1 MPLSQIN
8 TNAIANNITLL
19 GTGGVGIP
27 SGNTAQR
34 LITTT
39 PNIRFNTD
47 TNSYEGYSPVANT
60 YTTVGGGAKGGGS
73 DSIFF
78 ENGQTV
84 TTNYTLSANTN
95 AMSAGPITIN
105 SGVSV
110 TVGNNQ
116 SWTII

>member
-8 TNAIANNITLL
+8 TRSIANNITLL

-34 LITTT
+34 LNTTN
-39 PNIRFNTD
+39 PNIRYNTD
-47 TNSYEGYSPVANT
+47 TNTYEGYSPSANT
-60 YTTVGGGAKGGGS
+60 YTSVGGGAKGGGS
-73 DSIFF
+73 DSVFF

-84 TTNYTLSANTN
+84 TQNYTLSANTN

-105 SGVSV
+105 ANVSV
-110 TVGNNQ
+110 IIPVGQTWTV
-116 SWTII
+116 I

>member
-1 MPLSQIN
+1 MPLSQIS
-8 TNAIANNITLL
+8 TNAVANNITLQ
-19 GTGGVGIP
+19 GYAGVGIP
-27 SGNTAQR
+27 QGNTAQR
-34 LITTT
+34 GSTTRPT
-39 PNIRFNTD
+39 IRFNTD
-47 TNSYEGYSPVANT
+47 TNTYEGYNPNSTAWT
-60 YTTVGGGAKGGGS
+60 SVGGGAKGGGS
-73 DSIFF
+73 DSVFF

-84 TTNYTLSANTN
+84 TADYTITANTN